1 MGFFTARREG
11 IDGFQWHGKESI
23 SLDSKVLELLEQ
35 EWLSEVPNY
44 GEERLDA
51 LRGCIENMSEE
62 SSQLLRSRYF
72 ENNSCGEVAKQVGI
86 QLNTVYKCLSRL
98 HQDLKAC
105 IELRLNELKGS

>member
-1 MGFFTARREG
+1 MGFFTARRED
-11 IDGFQWHGKESI
+11 IDGLLWHGKESI
-23 SLDSKVLELLEQ
+23 GLDSKVLELLEQ
-35 EWLSEVPNY
+35 
-44 GEERLDA
+44 ERLDA

-86 QLNTVYKCLSRL
+86 QLNTVYKRLSRL

-105 IELRLNELKGS
+105 IEIRLNELKGS